1 MISVWRAALEEFQHG
16 RDFVFASIL
25 DVRGSSPRHVGT
37 RFLVRRNG
45 SIVGT
50 IGGGLFE
57 AEVQRFAVS
66 ALESGT
72 SHRAV
77 FSFTGKDS
85 HSSEMICGGE
95 VEVLIEFVPAADKT
109 HRGDNRTSAD
119 AEHKPDAGIFIHLY
133 LYAEWR
139 SNYRPG
145 RASPG

>member
-1 MISVWRAALEEFQHG
+1 MISVWRAALEEFQQG

-57 AEVQRFAVS
+57 AEVQQFAAS

-95 VEVLIEFVPAADKT
+95 AEVLVEFVSAGDKT
-109 HRGDNRTSAD
+109 PGGDNRTSTH
-119 AEHKPDAGIFIHLY
+119 AEQKPSHRIFVHACF
-133 LYAEWR
+133 YAAWR
-139 SNYRPG
+139 PNYRLG
-145 RASPG
+145 

>member
-57 AEVQRFAVS
+57 AEVQRFASV

-95 VEVLIEFVPAADKT
+95 AEVLIEFVSAGDKLLEEIIG
-109 HRGDNRTSAD
+109 RGTDT
-119 AEHKPDAGIFIHLY
+119 EHKPNARIFIHVY
-133 LYAEWR
+133 FYAEWR

-145 RASPG
+145 